1 MKGKPINLE
10 TLTKGLNEFRI
21 TSGKKQFER
30 KELLQKLE
38 EIGFN
43 KCIAAYAAAK
53 LFKTEKIGTSKLYQ
67 FGENPIH
74 KSQISGLYVHY
85 RGTKNDYTAR
95 QREKKSSCLSAVND
109 SLANEKAMI
118 EYLKSKGYQIRKP
131 VGFDEQKF
139 AQMNP
144 ELYSRFIK
152 YETL

>member
-1 MKGKPINLE
+1 MKGKPINVE
-10 TLTKGLNEFRI
+10 NLTRSINEFRI
-21 TSGKKQFER
+21 NSGNRQFER
-30 KELLQKLE
+30 KELLSKLE
-38 EIGFN
+38 ALGFN
-43 KCIAAYAAAK
+43 KCIAAYAVAK
-53 LFKTEKIGTSKLYQ
+53 LYK

-74 KSQISGLYVHY
+74 KSQISGLYIHY

-109 SLANEKAMI
+109 NEKAMI
-118 EYLKSKGYQIRKP
+118 EYLKSKGYKIQKP
-131 VGFDEQKF
+131 IGFDEQKF